1 MTQAQ
6 LHQLMAV
13 QAQIATHQAR
23 IAYWQSFLASGAYK
37 DMNITKRAEDS
48 NSPTW
53 DVQLSDAE
61 KRDTVLGTIHNLI
74 DRLEDLQQF
83 HFNAM
88 REARN

>member
-37 DMNITKRAEDS
+37 EANISRPTAEGYHA
-48 NSPTW
+48 
-53 DVQLSDAE
+53 QLSDKE
-61 KRDTVLGTIHNLI
+61 KRDRVLGTIHNHVEL
-74 DRLEDLQQF
+74 LQELQDF
-83 HFNAM
+83 HFKAM
-88 REARN
+88 REAHSE